1 MNNFVLDNSKK
12 QVMRVLNDT
21 FYYLY
26 YDEEPLDDTSLEE
39 IEKIK
44 NKFPYGFYIEDNWK
58 AIENTNQI
66 EIVITPYIQEAI
78 DYDEYYEVTNSK
90 QLQIKWLD
98 DSNIRAWL
106 FNIETAERKLYGDF
120 IVYVNEYGNKCF
132 HIGKQDEEFVSGK
145 MSLYFLKHFKKV

>member
-12 QVMRVLNDT
+12 QVMKVLNDT

-44 NKFPYGFYIEDNWK
+44 SKFPYGFYIEDNWK

-106 FNIETAERKLYGDF
+106 FNLETAERKLYGDF

-132 HIGKQDEEFVSGK
+132 HTGKQDEEFVSGK